1 MSVAS
6 EITRIKNNISSA
18 YTALDGKGA
27 TLPQIQNSANL
38 ANTIESITTG
48 DSAIVTEQALNLY
61 DWEGTLLKSYT
72 AEEAQALAALPNP
85 SDCPAYSNVDH
96 EFLLFQGW
104 NWSLANI
111 KTWLQNHSQGKLIVG
126 AIYTTTD
133 GQNHDYWG
141 SPRGNNATY
150 ITKQKRADTSLSAN
164 LFPNCRA
171 LFAISVPYETASV
184 GSDCFYNCHS
194 LRSFN
199 VPSTVTIIDNT
210 SFKGCGSLKNISIP
224 NNVATIGAS
233 AFESCDSLIN
243 ICIPDSVTAIGAKAF
258 SGCKALPFITIPNGV
273 ASIENGTFDGCF
285 SLPYIHIPSSV
296 TTIGSKAFSYCYTL
310 DDVLLEG
317 TPALSDTNA
326 FASSPSTQRIYVPR
340 ANLSW
345 FETATNWSALYSR
358 FVAIEDYLDYLES
371 IGADVSAYRTGE

>member
-1 MSVAS
+1 MAIRIIDDAKLQNIAVA
-6 EITRIKNNISSA
+6 IQGKDNGGTMTVDQMPTRIAAIS
-18 YTALDGKGA
+18 
-27 TLPQIQNSANL
+27 NSAPDPN
-38 ANTIESITTG
+38 G
-48 DSAIVTEQALNLY
+48 ALLLL
-61 DWEGTLLKSYT
+61 DWEGTLLQSYT
-72 AEEAQALAALPNP
+72 RAEALALEALPNVVDT
-85 SDCPAYSNVDH
+85 DCYSLVDH
-96 EFLLFQGW
+96 DLLTFQEW

-133 GQNHDYWG
+133 HQNHDYWG
-141 SPRGNNATY
+141 SPRGNIATNIT
-150 ITKQKRADTSLSAN
+150 ITKQKREVTSLSVTS
-164 LFPNCRA
+164 FPNCRA
-171 LFAISVPYETASV
+171 LFAISVPYGVASV
-184 GSDCFYNCHS
+184 GSNCFYNCHS

-199 VPSTVTIIDNT
+199 APSTVTIIDNT
-210 SFKGCGSLKNISIP
+210 SFNGCSSLKNISIP
-224 NNVATIGAS
+224 NNVATIGTS

-258 SGCKALPFITIPNGV
+258 KGCAALPFITIPNGV
-273 ASIENGTFDGCF
+273 ASIESRTFDGCF

-296 TTIGSKAFSYCYTL
+296 TTIGSQAFSYCYAL

-317 TPALSDTNA
+317 TPALSNTNA
-326 FASSPSTQRIYVPR
+326 FVSSPPTQRIYVPR

-345 FETATNWSALYSR
+345 FETATNWSTLYSR